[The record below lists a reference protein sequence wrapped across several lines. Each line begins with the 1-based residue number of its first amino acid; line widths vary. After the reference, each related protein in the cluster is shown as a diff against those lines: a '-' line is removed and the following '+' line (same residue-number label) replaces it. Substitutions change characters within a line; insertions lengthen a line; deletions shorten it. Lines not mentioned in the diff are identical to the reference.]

1 MLSYQSRL
9 NGRFYAISFIMD
21 LGINTIDQDL
31 LEAERWAEEE
41 VSANQIRRE
50 EDHSYFIPGPHGP
63 LSGTTT
69 RSRTRTTPLGE
80 VELDRIHTYRLQHKG
95 TVGSS
100 RTAVPRDQWLQLGAG
115 KPYPPS
121 LPDAEEY
128 VVEFVGPD
136 DSLHPHNWSLKK
148 KYV

>member
-9 NGRFYAISFIMD
+9 NSRFYPIAFIMD
-21 LGINTIDQDL
+21 LGIGTIDQDL
-31 LEAERWAEEE
+31 LEAECWAEEE
-41 VSANQIRRE
+41 VSANQIHR
-50 EDHSYFIPGPHGP
+50 EDHSYFIPGPQGA

-69 RSRTRTTPLGE
+69 RSRARTTPLEE
-80 VELDRIHTYRLQHKG
+80 VELNRIHTYRLQHKG

-100 RTAVPRDQWLQLGAG
+100 RTAVPCDQWLQLGAG

-136 DSLHPHNWSLKK
+136 DPLHPHNWSFKK